1 MRCLRTNPR
10 ASSRLKRVF
19 FLLVFSVLPG
29 GQLTAIH
36 NPGEKKKSIHRSD
49 VPHRRHRCS
58 TSRGTPRLASMS
70 AAADTFWPF
79 LDARDDD
86 DDDDGGTT
94 NAGGGDFNGVGAL
107 DGPDALVRH
116 GRCA

>member
-1 MRCLRTNPR
+1 
-10 ASSRLKRVF
+10 
-19 FLLVFSVLPG
+19 
-29 GQLTAIH
+29 
-36 NPGEKKKSIHRSD
+36 
-49 VPHRRHRCS
+49 
-58 TSRGTPRLASMS
+58 MS

-94 NAGGGDFNGVGAL
+94 NAGGGDFNGVGGAL

-116 GRCA
+116 GRCDARENILWVHRGA

>member
-1 MRCLRTNPR
+1 
-10 ASSRLKRVF
+10 
-19 FLLVFSVLPG
+19 
-29 GQLTAIH
+29 
-36 NPGEKKKSIHRSD
+36 
-49 VPHRRHRCS
+49 
-58 TSRGTPRLASMS
+58 MS

-116 GRCA
+116 GRCDARENILWVHPRVRVVASRVRGRRVVCDV